1 MAKYVRKIIRIDEEK
16 CDGCGLCASA
26 CAEGAIAM
34 VEGKAR
40 LISETYCDGL
50 GACIGECP
58 RGAITII
65 AREAEAFDEAAV
77 AAHQRPAAAPSPPA
91 PAACGCPGA
100 ALRDLSAASTAE
112 ATAPTRPAPSRLRTW
127 PVQIHLVPVRAPYL
141 NGAHLTIA
149 ADCSAVACPDFH
161 ARFLADRVVMIGCP
175 KLDDAAAYREKLTA
189 IFRENEIRAVEVAIM
204 EVPCCGGLAR
214 VVAGAI
220 ADSGR
225 AIPLRLT
232 RVGVRGELEELT
244 PAAC

>member
-1 MAKYVRKIIRIDEEK
+1 MPRRPRKIIVIDEEK

-58 RGAITII
+58 RGAITIVE
-65 AREAEAFDEAAV
+65 REAEAFDDAAV
-77 AAHQRPAAAPSPPA
+77 AAHLHPAA
-91 PAACGCPGA
+91 
-100 ALRDLSAASTAE
+100 
-112 ATAPTRPAPSRLRTW
+112 APSRLRTW
-127 PVQIHLVPVRAPYL
+127 PVQIHLVPVRAPFL
-141 NGAHLTIA
+141 KGAHLTIA
-149 ADCSAVACPDFH
+149 ADCAAVAYPDFH

-189 IFRENEIRAVEVAIM
+189 IFRENEIREVEVAIM

-214 VVAGAI
+214 LVAGAI

-232 RVGVRGELEELT
+232 RVGVRGELESLT
-244 PAAC
+244 PVAR

>member
-1 MAKYVRKIIRIDEEK
+1 MARRLRRIIVIDEEK

-58 RGAITII
+58 RGAITIVE
-65 AREAEAFDEAAV
+65 REAEAFDDAAV
-77 AAHQRPAAAPSPPA
+77 AAHQHPAAAA
-91 PAACGCPGA
+91 AEPAAPN
-100 ALRDLSAASTAE
+100 
-112 ATAPTRPAPSRLRTW
+112 RPMPSRLRTW

-141 NGAHLTIA
+141 QGAHLTIA
-149 ADCSAVACPDFH
+149 ADCAAVAYPDFH

-189 IFRENEIRAVEVAIM
+189 IFRENEIREVEVAIM

-214 VVAGAI
+214 LVVDAI

-232 RVGVRGELEELT
+232 RVGVRGELEDLT
-244 PAAC
+244 PAGR

>member
-1 MAKYVRKIIRIDEEK
+1 MARFVRQIIHIDEEK

-34 VEGKAR
+34 IDGKAR

-58 RGAITII
+58 RGAITITE
-65 AREAEAFDEAAV
+65 REAEAFDAAAV
-77 AAHQRPAAAPSPPA
+77 AAHLHPA
-91 PAACGCPGA
+91 PAPCACPGA
-100 ALRDLSAASTAE
+100 AMRDLSAAPA
-112 ATAPTRPAPSRLRTW
+112 APPDLPVHPRPSRLRTW

-149 ADCSAVACPDFH
+149 ADCAAVAHPDFH
-161 ARFLADRVVMIGCP
+161 ARFLAERVVLIGCP
-175 KLDDAAAYREKLTA
+175 KLDDAAAYREKLAA

-214 VVAGAI
+214 LVAGAI
-220 ADSGR
+220 ADAGR

-232 RVGVRGELEELT
+232 QVSVRGELEDLA
-244 PAAC
+244 PAAR